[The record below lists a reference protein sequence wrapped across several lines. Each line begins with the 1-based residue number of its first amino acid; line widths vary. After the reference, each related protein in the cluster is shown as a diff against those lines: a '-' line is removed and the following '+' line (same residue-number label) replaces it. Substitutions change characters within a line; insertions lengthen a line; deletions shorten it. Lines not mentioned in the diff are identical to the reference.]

1 MLSLHQ
7 RLSLQQ
13 KLSPQQ
19 IQYQKLLQLNTLA
32 LEQRIKTE
40 LELNPILEESLDE
53 EFELSQEENEDS
65 DEGEELKTADEEEK
79 YDSKEDEFDL
89 EDYMNEAESEHE
101 FDRMNRSRDDE
112 KIRPI
117 TPQKKSLRENLMDQ
131 LHMLDLTEEETILG
145 ENIIGGLDKDG
156 YFKQSLEKMV
166 HELNL
171 FENIKVTVEDAEKII
186 KQIQT
191 LEPIGIA
198 TRNLQEGL
206 LVQIRNSSYDPY
218 YSYIAEKILSEHF
231 EDFANRRF
239 DAIQKDLDLSKETL
253 RTTIDVIQK
262 LNPRP
267 GEGNIDSEEMNQITP
282 DFLIEKVEENYIVTL
297 NDRSV
302 PSVTISKTYLEMIDT
317 NKRKRKISNREKETY
332 KFLREKFDS
341 AKWFIASI
349 QQRRHTLMK
358 IMRAILEK
366 QYEFFEMGP
375 RFLKPMIYKDIADEI
390 GMDISTISRV
400 VNGKFVQS
408 PQGIHEL
415 KYFFSEGLSTDSG
428 DDISNKHIKEL
439 IKEIC
444 DNEPKDSPY
453 SDDRIASILQE
464 KGIHVARRTIAKY
477 REALKISV
485 ARLRREL

>member
-79 YDSKEDEFDL
+79 YNNKDDEFDL

-112 KIRPI
+112 KIYPI
-117 TPQKKSLRENLMDQ
+117 APQKKSHRENLIDQ
-131 LHMLDLTEEETILG
+131 LHMLDLTEEEMILG

-156 YFKQSLEKMV
+156 YFKQDLEKIV

-171 FENIKVTVEDAEKII
+171 FERTKVTVEDAEKII

-191 LEPIGIA
+191 LEPVGIA
-198 TRNLQEGL
+198 TRNLQECL

-218 YSYIAEKILSEHF
+218 YSYLAEKILSEHF
-231 EDFANRRF
+231 DNFANKRF

-253 RTTIDVIQK
+253 RTTIDLIQK

-317 NKRKRKISNREKETY
+317 NKRKRKISDREKETY

-341 AKWFIASI
+341 AKWFIASL
-349 QQRRHTLMK
+349 QQRRHTLIK

-375 RFLKPMIYKDIADEI
+375 RFLKPMIYKDIAEEI

-477 REALKISV
+477 REALKIPV

>member
-65 DEGEELKTADEEEK
+65 EEGEELKTADEEDK
-79 YDSKEDEFDL
+79 YDSKDDEFDL

-101 FDRMNRSRDDE
+101 FDRMNRSRDEE
-112 KIRPI
+112 KIHPI
-117 TPQKKSLRENLMDQ
+117 APQRKTLRESLIDQ
-131 LHMLDLTEEETILG
+131 LHMLDITEEEMILG

-156 YFKQSLEKMV
+156 YFKQDLTKIV

-171 FENIKVTVEDAEKII
+171 FEHIKVTVEDAEKII
-186 KQIQT
+186 KLIQT
-191 LEPIGIA
+191 LEPVGIG
-198 TRNLQEGL
+198 TRNLQECL

-231 EDFANRRF
+231 EHFANRRF
-239 DAIQKDLDLSKETL
+239 DAIQKDLNLSKETL
-253 RTTIDVIQK
+253 RTTIDLIQK

-302 PSVTISKTYLEMIDT
+302 PSVTVSKTYLEMIDT
-317 NKRKRKISNREKETY
+317 NKRKRKISDREKETY

-341 AKWFIASI
+341 AKWFIASL

-428 DDISNKHIKEL
+428 DEISNKHIKEL

-477 REALKISV
+477 REALTIPV

>member
-1 MLSLHQ
+1 MLSLQH

-40 LELNPILEESLDE
+40 LELNPILEETLDE
-53 EFELSQEENEDS
+53 EIDLDQEKDEDS
-65 DEGEELKTADEEEK
+65 DDTISSDDEDEK
-79 YDSKEDEFDL
+79 YDSKDDEFEL
-89 EDYMNEAESEHE
+89 EDYMNETESEHE
-101 FDRMNRSRDDE
+101 FDRLNRSSDEE
-112 KIRPI
+112 KIRPVA
-117 TPQKKSLRENLMDQ
+117 PQRKSMRENLIDQ

-156 YFKQSLEKMV
+156 YFKADLEKIV
-166 HELNL
+166 NELKM
-171 FENIKVTVEDAEKII
+171 FEHIEVKLEQAEKILR
-186 KQIQT
+186 QIQT
-191 LEPIGIA
+191 LEPVGIA
-198 TRNLQEGL
+198 TRNLQECL

-218 YSYIAEKILSEHF
+218 YSYLAEKILSEHF

-239 DAIQKDLDLSKETL
+239 DVIQKEMNLSKETL
-253 RTTIDVIQK
+253 RTTIDLIQK
-262 LNPRP
+262 LNPKP

-282 DFLIEKVEENYIVTL
+282 DFLVEKIEDNYVVTL

-302 PSVTISKTYLEMIDT
+302 PSVTISRTYLEMIDT
-317 NKRKRKISNREKETY
+317 KKHKRNISSREKETY
-332 KFLREKFDS
+332 KFLREKFES
-341 AKWFIASI
+341 AKWFIASL
-349 QQRRHTLMK
+349 QQRRNTLMR
-358 IMRAILEK
+358 IMRAILER
-366 QYEFFEMGP
+366 QFEFFESGP
-375 RFLKPMIYKDIADEI
+375 RFLKPMIYKDIAEEI
-390 GMDISTISRV
+390 QMDISTISRV

-444 DNEPKDSPY
+444 DNEPKDNPY
-453 SDDRIASILQE
+453 SDDKIASILQE
-464 KGIHVARRTIAKY
+464 RGIHVARRTVAKY

-485 ARLRREL
+485 ARLRKEL

>member
-1 MLSLHQ
+1 MLSLQHK
-7 RLSLQQ
+7 LSLQQ

-40 LELNPILEESLDE
+40 LELNPILEETLDE
-53 EFELSQEENEDS
+53 EFDLDQEKDEDS
-65 DEGEELKTADEEEK
+65 DDTISSDEEDEK
-79 YDSKEDEFDL
+79 YDSKDDEFEL
-89 EDYMNEAESEHE
+89 EDYMNETESEHE
-101 FDRMNRSRDDE
+101 FDRLNRSSDEE

-117 TPQKKSLRENLMDQ
+117 APQKKSMRENLIDQ

-156 YFKQSLEKMV
+156 YFKADLEKIV
-166 HELNL
+166 SELKM
-171 FENIKVTVEDAEKII
+171 FEHIEVKLEQAEKIL
-186 KQIQT
+186 KQLQI
-191 LEPIGIA
+191 LEPVGIA
-198 TRNLQEGL
+198 TRNLQECL

-218 YSYIAEKILSEHF
+218 YSYLAEKILAEHF

-239 DAIQKDLDLSKETL
+239 DVIQKEMDLSKETL
-253 RTTIDVIQK
+253 RTTIDLIQK
-262 LNPRP
+262 LNPKP

-302 PSVTISKTYLEMIDT
+302 PSVTISRTYLEMIDSKKH
-317 NKRKRKISNREKETY
+317 KRNISSREKETY
-332 KFLREKFDS
+332 KFLREKFES
-341 AKWFIASI
+341 AKWFIASL
-349 QQRRHTLMK
+349 QQRRNTLMR
-358 IMRAILEK
+358 IMRAILER
-366 QYEFFEMGP
+366 QYEFFESGP
-375 RFLKPMIYKDIADEI
+375 RFLKPMIYKDIAEEI
-390 GMDISTISRV
+390 QMDISTISRV

-444 DNEPKDSPY
+444 DNEPKDNPY
-453 SDDRIASILQE
+453 SDDKIASILQE
-464 KGIHVARRTIAKY
+464 RGIHVARRTVAKY

-485 ARLRREL
+485 ARLRKEL